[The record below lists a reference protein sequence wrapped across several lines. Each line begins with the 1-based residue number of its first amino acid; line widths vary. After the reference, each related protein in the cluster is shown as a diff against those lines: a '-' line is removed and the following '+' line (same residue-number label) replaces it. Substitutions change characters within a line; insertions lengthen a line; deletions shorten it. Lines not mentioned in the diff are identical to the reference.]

1 MTATQTSDDRD
12 YKETVRREWTAAA
25 AGWRKWFEMHEAE
38 AAGRAVTSAL
48 LERVGLQPGDV
59 VLDVGAG
66 YGEPGLSAAALAGRD
81 GHVTCLD
88 ISGDMLAFAEER
100 ARAAGLSNVR
110 FVEGD
115 IESAELAPGSYDVV
129 LSRAA
134 LMYASDPLATLRQL
148 RRSLRA
154 RGRLAAAVWATP
166 DKVAFATPVPIMLEA
181 LGIDAPA
188 GGPGPFALGEPGALG
203 NLVAQAGF
211 TDVAAG
217 TTVAVYELPNRE
229 ACTRWLRDVA
239 PPITDLIADQPA
251 TIQDGIWDRVT
262 DAWAPFQGDDGRIR
276 LPCTAIWASGTNP
289 DSYGTR

>member
-25 AGWRKWFEMHEAE
+25 SGWRKWFEMHEAE

-66 YGEPGLSAAALAGRD
+66 YGEPGLSAAALVGRD

-154 RGRLAAAVWATP
+154 RRPPGRCRLGDTRQGGVRDSCSDHVRGAGNRCP
-166 DKVAFATPVPIMLEA
+166 RRRPRAFRPW
-181 LGIDAPA
+181 
-188 GGPGPFALGEPGALG
+188 
-203 NLVAQAGF
+203 
-211 TDVAAG
+211 
-217 TTVAVYELPNRE
+217 R
-229 ACTRWLRDVA
+229 TRSPR
-239 PPITDLIADQPA
+239 QPRRA
-251 TIQDGIWDRVT
+251 SR
-262 DAWAPFQGDDGRIR
+262 FHRRSRRHDGRR
-276 LPCTAIWASGTNP
+276 VRVARTGKRAP
-289 DSYGTR
+289 DGCETSPRRSPI